1 MKKVLTLLSCFAMM
15 ITLVACGGSSSDGGA
30 SSDTFVMGAEKLTGT
45 FSPLYYASSYDG
57 YVVDLVYDKLM
68 DYDKDD
74 VLVPELAAEE
84 PTVSEDGKTVTFKL
98 QKDIKFA
105 NGDKLTADDV
115 AFTFQVLA
123 DPSYDGRYSS
133 KVLYLEGLDAY
144 RGVMNPDTKK
154 YEGGSGKL
162 EDFTGIK
169 VVSDTEIQFTFTEE
183 RSDNLITVA
192 TQAIVN
198 KEDFA
203 DYAFGDVKAVKD
215 AMGEPNGTGPYTMKS
230 WDAATGAVFEK
241 NEGYWGEGF
250 DIAKVI
256 IKPVEMTTDWTEL
269 KNKSVDYLA
278 GMIEPKKVGPASA
291 TDYIEFSSYPRA
303 GMGYV
308 EMNTAAGSTMDA
320 AVRKAMM
327 YAFDRQ
333 AFVDS
338 YYECKE
344 CKGIDGVGAY
354 VPQMYA
360 NPGSMMGDIVRGEE
374 EIAGLD
380 SFDYD
385 LDKAN
390 ATLDAAGWVRGTDGI
405 RVKDGQ
411 RLEIKAL
418 TIKDHDILSN
428 IIPMWQKNWKEMGAD
443 VKIATV
449 DFNTLLDK
457 VYSDDALNEWNIFFL
472 ATSWT
477 ATEVDIFTSF
487 HSTEAKNGGD
497 NLSRISDPELDTLL
511 DEALRT
517 LDEDAQK
524 EVYKKIAVKLGELC
538 VKVPVYGNTYFDMY
552 NKEKVEGM
560 KTNTFYPWTSA
571 LKDAKLK

>member
-15 ITLVACGGSSSDGGA
+15 ITLVACGGSSSE

-57 YVVDLVYDKLM
+57 YVVDLAYDSLM

-74 VLVPELAAEE
+74 VLVPELAKEE
-84 PTVSEDGKTVTFKL
+84 PTISEDGKTITFKL
-98 QKDIKFA
+98 QKDIKFS
-105 NGDKLTADDV
+105 NGDPLTADDV

-123 DPSYDGRYSS
+123 DPSYDGRYSA

-169 VVSDTEIQFTFTEE
+169 VVSDTEVQFTFTEA
-183 RSDNLITVA
+183 RSDNLLTVA
-192 TQAIVN
+192 KQAIVN
-198 KEDFA
+198 AEDFA

-215 AMGEPNGTGPYTMKS
+215 AMGEPNGTGPYVMKS

-241 NEGYWGEGF
+241 SESYWGEGF
-250 DIAKVI
+250 EIAKVI

-269 KNKSVDYLA
+269 KNKSVDMLA

-291 TDYIEFSSYPRA
+291 TDFVEFSIYPRA

-308 EMNTAAGSTMDA
+308 EMNTVSGVTSDV

-327 YAFDRQ
+327 YGFDRQ

-338 YYECKE
+338 YYECPE
-344 CKGIDGVGAY
+344 CEGIDGVGAY

-360 NPGSMMGDIVRGEE
+360 NPGSIMGDIVRGTE
-374 EIAGLD
+374 EIEGLD
-380 SFDYD
+380 GFAYD

-390 ATLDAAGWVRGTDGI
+390 QVLDEAGWVRGADGI

-418 TIKDHDILSN
+418 TMKDHDILSN
-428 IIPMWQKNWKEMGAD
+428 IIPMWQKNWGEMGAD

-457 VYSDDALNEWNIFFL
+457 VYSDDALEEWNIFFM

-477 ATEVDIFTSF
+477 TTEVDVFSSF
-487 HSTEAKNGGD
+487 HSSEAKNGGD
-497 NLSRISDPELDTLL
+497 NLSRINDPELDALL

-524 EVYKKIAVKLGELC
+524 EVYNKIAVKLGELC

-552 NKEKVEGM
+552 NGEKIEGF
-560 KTNTFYPWTSA
+560 KTNTFYNWTAA
-571 LKDAKLK
+571 LKDAKMK